1 MFFMFTVTAP
11 LDKGTEVTK
20 AFLKAVETPPPPYLR
35 SLGVYATYG
44 DEGYK
49 WYNIVEIDDEHVSE
63 GLAELMKRTVP
74 FDDIEGLKIQMEN
87 LISMRAAIELQMEL
101 RKIYERGEISLSKE
115 EESERAQE

>member
-11 LDKGTEVTK
+11 LDKGTEVAKT
-20 AFLKAVETPPPPYLR
+20 FLKAVETPPPPYLK

-49 WYNIVEIDDEHVSE
+49 WYNIIEIDDEHVSE

>member
-11 LDKGTEVTK
+11 LGKGTEVAKT
-20 AFLKAVETPPPPYLR
+20 FLKAVKTPPPPYLK

-49 WYNIVEIDDEHVSE
+49 WYNIVQIDDEHVSE
-63 GLAELMKRTVP
+63 GLDELMKRTVP

-87 LISMRAAIELQMEL
+87 LISMRAAIELQTEL
-101 RKIYERGEISLSKE
+101 GKIYARGEISLSKE